1 MATIKDVA
9 KKANVSVA
17 TVSRVINKK
26 GYVNE
31 ETRALVEN
39 AIHQLNYIPN
49 ELARSL
55 FNKHSKLIGV
65 LVPHFDTQF
74 YAELIEGIEN
84 SAMRLGYK
92 IMLSN
97 TQDNAKREKDYIHIY
112 SQYNIDGIIVASNA
126 HNVEQLIK
134 SDLPIVTVDH
144 ILSENIPSIT
154 SNNILGGI
162 IAAQKLISGGARY
175 ILELRGPS
183 FLLTVS
189 ERSLG
194 FRQVLVQNNIP
205 YISYDT
211 DLLNPSIEVITQIIK
226 DHPQIDGIFATS
238 DFLAIHAQNILQKL
252 GRKVPAEVQIV
263 GFDNIVYTTLV
274 SPTIT
279 TIEQPI
285 RRMGELALESLVK
298 LLNDEPLP
306 DFHSVLDVKLIERE
320 STK

>member
-17 TVSRVINKK
+17 TVSRVINQK

-39 AIHQLNYIPN
+39 AIKDLNYIPN

-84 SAMRLGYK
+84 AAMKLGYK

-162 IAAQKLISGGARY
+162 IAAQRLISGGARY

-205 YISYDT
+205 YISYDG
-211 DLLNPSIEVITQIIK
+211 DLINPDIDAITKIIQ
-226 DHPQIDGIFATS
+226 DHPEIDGVFATS
-238 DFLAIHAQNILQKL
+238 DFLAIHAQTILQRMGKQ
-252 GRKVPAEVQIV
+252 VPKDVQIV

-298 LLNDEPLP
+298 LLNDEPIT

>member
-183 FLLTVS
+183 FLLAVS

-211 DLLNPSIEVITQIIK
+211 DLLNPSIDVIKQIIQ
-226 DHPQIDGIFATS
+226 DHPEIDAVFATS

-252 GRKVPAEVQIV
+252 GRKVPEDVQVV

-279 TIEQPI
+279 TIAQPI

-298 LLNDEPLP
+298 LLNDEPLG
-306 DFHSVLDVKLIERE
+306 DFHSVLDVKLVERE

>member
-1 MATIKDVA
+1 MK
-9 KKANVSVA
+9 
-17 TVSRVINKK
+17 
-26 GYVNE
+26 
-31 ETRALVEN
+31 
-39 AIHQLNYIPN
+39 
-49 ELARSL
+49 
-55 FNKHSKLIGV
+55 
-65 LVPHFDTQF
+65 
-74 YAELIEGIEN
+74 
-84 SAMRLGYK
+84 LGYK

-162 IAAQKLISGGARY
+162 IAAQRLISGGARY

-205 YISYDT
+205 YISYDG
-211 DLLNPSIEVITQIIK
+211 DLINPDIDAITKIIQ
-226 DHPQIDGIFATS
+226 DHPEIDGVFATS
-238 DFLAIHAQNILQKL
+238 DFLAIHAQTILQRMGK
-252 GRKVPAEVQIV
+252 KIPSEVQVV

-298 LLNDEPLP
+298 LLNDEPIT

>member
-31 ETRALVEN
+31 ETRMLVET
-39 AIHQLNYIPN
+39 AIHQLNYVPN

-97 TQDNAKREKDYIHIY
+97 TQDSAKREKDYIHIY

-211 DLLNPSIEVITQIIK
+211 DLLNPNIEVIKKTIE
-226 DHPQIDGIFATS
+226 DHPEIDAIFATS
-238 DFLAIHAQNILQKL
+238 DFLAIHAQNILHKL
-252 GRKVPAEVQIV
+252 GRRVPEDVQIV

-285 RRMGELALESLVK
+285 RKMGELALESLVK
-298 LLNDEPLP
+298 LLNDEPLG
-306 DFHSVLDVKLIERE
+306 DFHSVLDVKLIERG

>member
-39 AIHQLNYIPN
+39 AIHKLNYIPN

-211 DLLNPSIEVITQIIK
+211 DLLNPSIDVITQIIQ
-226 DHPQIDGIFATS
+226 DHPEIDAVFATS

-252 GRKVPAEVQIV
+252 GRKVPEDVQIV
-263 GFDNIVYTTLV
+263 GFDNIVYTKLV

-298 LLNDEPLP
+298 LLNDAPLG

>member
-84 SAMRLGYK
+84 AAMRLGYK

-97 TQDNAKREKDYIHIY
+97 TQDSAKREKDYIHIY

-162 IAAQKLISGGARY
+162 IAAQKLISGGARF

-211 DLLNPSIEVITQIIK
+211 DLLNPNIDVIRKTIEE
-226 DHPQIDGIFATS
+226 HPEIDGIFATS

-252 GRKVPAEVQIV
+252 GRRVPEDVQIV

-279 TIEQPI
+279 TIAQPI

-298 LLNDEPLP
+298 LLNDEPLG
-306 DFHSVLDVKLIERE
+306 DFHSVLDVKLIERD

>member
-31 ETRALVEN
+31 ETRMLVET
-39 AIHQLNYIPN
+39 AIHQLNYVPN

-55 FNKHSKLIGV
+55 FNKDSKLIGV

-97 TQDNAKREKDYIHIY
+97 TQDSAKREKDYIHIY
-112 SQYNIDGIIVASNA
+112 SQYNIDGIIVALNA

-211 DLLNPSIEVITQIIK
+211 DLLNPNIEVIKKTIE
-226 DHPQIDGIFATS
+226 DHPEIDAIFATS
-238 DFLAIHAQNILQKL
+238 DFLAIHAQNILHKL
-252 GRKVPAEVQIV
+252 GRRVPDDVQIV

-285 RRMGELALESLVK
+285 RKMGELALESLVK
-298 LLNDEPLP
+298 LLNDEPLG
-306 DFHSVLDVKLIERE
+306 DFHSVLDVKLIERG

>member
-84 SAMRLGYK
+84 AAMRLGYK

-97 TQDNAKREKDYIHIY
+97 TQDSAKREKDYIHIY

-211 DLLNPSIEVITQIIK
+211 DLLNPNIDVIRKTIEE
-226 DHPQIDGIFATS
+226 HPEIDGIFATS
-238 DFLAIHAQNILQKL
+238 DFLAIHAQNIIQKL
-252 GRKVPAEVQIV
+252 GRRVPEDVQIV

-279 TIEQPI
+279 TIAQPI

-298 LLNDEPLP
+298 LLNDEPLG
-306 DFHSVLDVKLIERE
+306 DFHSVLDVKLIERD

>member
-17 TVSRVINKK
+17 TVSRVINQK

-39 AIHQLNYIPN
+39 AIKDLNYIPN

-84 SAMRLGYK
+84 AAMKLGYK

-162 IAAQKLISGGARY
+162 IAAQRLISGGARY

-205 YISYDT
+205 YISYDG
-211 DLLNPSIEVITQIIK
+211 DLINPDIDAITKIIQ
-226 DHPQIDGIFATS
+226 DHPEIDGVFATS
-238 DFLAIHAQNILQKL
+238 DFLAIHAQTILQRMGK
-252 GRKVPAEVQIV
+252 KIPSEVQVV

-298 LLNDEPLP
+298 LLNEEPIT

>member
-17 TVSRVINKK
+17 TVSRVINQK

-31 ETRALVEN
+31 ETRALVQT
-39 AIHQLNYIPN
+39 AIKALDYIPN

-84 SAMRLGYK
+84 KAMALGYK

-97 TQDNAKREKDYIHIY
+97 TQDDAKREKDYIHIY
-112 SQYNIDGIIVASNA
+112 SQYNIDGIILASNA
-126 HNVEQLIK
+126 HNVEQLTK
-134 SDLPIVTVDH
+134 SSLPIVTVDH
-144 ILSENIPSIT
+144 ILSENVPSIT

-162 IAAQKLISGGARY
+162 IAAQRLISGGARY

-205 YISYDT
+205 YISYDG
-211 DLLNPSIEVITQIIK
+211 DLIKPDVEQITRIIK
-226 DHPQIDGIFATS
+226 EHPEIDAIFAAT
-238 DFLAIHAQNILQKL
+238 DFLAIHAQNILHKL
-252 GRKVPAEVQIV
+252 GKRIPEDVQIV

-285 RRMGELALESLVK
+285 RRMGELALETLVK
-298 LLNDEPLP
+298 LLSDEPIA

>member
-31 ETRALVEN
+31 ETRVLVEN

-144 ILSENIPSIT
+144 ILAENIPSIT

-205 YISYDT
+205 YVSYDT
-211 DLLNPSIEVITQIIK
+211 DLLNPNIEEIKKIIEA
-226 DHPQIDGIFATS
+226 HPEIDGIFATS

-252 GRKVPAEVQIV
+252 GRRVPENVQIV

-298 LLNDEPLP
+298 LLNDEPLG
-306 DFHSVLDVKLIERE
+306 DFHSVLDVKLIERG

>member
-84 SAMRLGYK
+84 AAMKLGYK

-211 DLLNPSIEVITQIIK
+211 DLLNPSIDVITQIIQ
-226 DHPQIDGIFATS
+226 DHPEIDAVFATS

-252 GRKVPAEVQIV
+252 GRKVPDDVQIV
-263 GFDNIVYTTLV
+263 GFDNIVYTKLV

-298 LLNDEPLP
+298 LLNEESLG

>member
-39 AIHQLNYIPN
+39 AIHLLNYIPN

-154 SNNILGGI
+154 SNNLLGGI
-162 IAAQKLISGGARY
+162 IVAQKLISGGARY

-211 DLLNPSIEVITQIIK
+211 DLLVPNIEVITQIIK
-226 DHPQIDGIFATS
+226 DHPEIDAVFATS
-238 DFLAIHAQNILQKL
+238 DFLAIHAQNIIQKL
-252 GRKVPAEVQIV
+252 GRKVPQYVQVV

-298 LLNDEPLP
+298 LLNDEPFG

>member
-84 SAMRLGYK
+84 AAMKLGYK

-211 DLLNPSIEVITQIIK
+211 DLLNPSIDVITQIIQ
-226 DHPQIDGIFATS
+226 DHPEIDGVFATS

-252 GRKVPAEVQIV
+252 GRKVPDDVQIV
-263 GFDNIVYTTLV
+263 GFDNIVYTKLV

-298 LLNDEPLP
+298 LLNEESLG

>member
-126 HNVEQLIK
+126 HNVELLIK

-211 DLLNPSIEVITQIIK
+211 DLLNPSIDVITQIIQ
-226 DHPQIDGIFATS
+226 DHPEIDAVFATS

-252 GRKVPAEVQIV
+252 GRKVPEDVQIV
-263 GFDNIVYTTLV
+263 GFDNIVYTKLV

-298 LLNDEPLP
+298 LLNDAPLG

>member
-252 GRKVPAEVQIV
+252 GRTVPAEVQIV

>member
-17 TVSRVINKK
+17 TVSRVINQK

-31 ETRALVEN
+31 ETRLLVET
-39 AIHQLNYIPN
+39 AINDLNYIPN

-84 SAMRLGYK
+84 QAMKLGYK

-97 TQDNAKREKDYIHIY
+97 TQDDAKREKDYIHIY

-162 IAAQKLISGGARY
+162 IAAQKLISGGSRY

-205 YISYDT
+205 YISYDG
-211 DLLNPSIEVITQIIK
+211 DLLNPDIDAITKIIES
-226 DHPQIDGIFATS
+226 HPEIDGIFATS
-238 DFLAIHAQNILQKL
+238 DFLAIHAENIINKM
-252 GRKVPAEVQIV
+252 GKKIPEDIQIV

-285 RRMGELALESLVK
+285 RRMGELALETLVK
-298 LLNDEPLP
+298 LLNEEPISE
-306 DFHSVLDVKLIERE
+306 FHSVLDVKLIERE

>member
-31 ETRALVEN
+31 ETRMLVET
-39 AIHQLNYIPN
+39 AIHQLNYVPN

-97 TQDNAKREKDYIHIY
+97 TQDSAKREKDYIHIY

-211 DLLNPSIEVITQIIK
+211 DLLNPNIEVIKKTIE
-226 DHPQIDGIFATS
+226 DHPEIDAIFATS
-238 DFLAIHAQNILQKL
+238 DFLAIHAQNILHKL
-252 GRKVPAEVQIV
+252 GRRVPEDVQIV

-285 RRMGELALESLVK
+285 RKMGELALESLVK
-298 LLNDEPLP
+298 LLNDEPLV
-306 DFHSVLDVKLIERE
+306 DFHSVLDVKLIERG

>member
-84 SAMRLGYK
+84 AAMRLGYK

-162 IAAQKLISGGARY
+162 IAAQKLISGGTRY

-211 DLLNPSIEVITQIIK
+211 DLLKPSIDVITQIIK
-226 DHPQIDGIFATS
+226 DHPEIDGIFATS

-252 GRKVPAEVQIV
+252 GRKVPEEVQIV

-298 LLNDEPLP
+298 LLNDESLG

>member
-31 ETRALVEN
+31 ETRMLVET
-39 AIHQLNYIPN
+39 AIHQLNYVPN

-97 TQDNAKREKDYIHIY
+97 TQDSAKREKDYIHIY

-211 DLLNPSIEVITQIIK
+211 DLLNPNIEVIKKTIE
-226 DHPQIDGIFATS
+226 DHPEIDAIFATS
-238 DFLAIHAQNILQKL
+238 DFLAIHAQNILHKL
-252 GRKVPAEVQIV
+252 GRRVPDDVQIV

-285 RRMGELALESLVK
+285 RKMGELALESLVK
-298 LLNDEPLP
+298 LLNDEPLV
-306 DFHSVLDVKLIERE
+306 DFHSVLDVKLIERG

>member
-211 DLLNPSIEVITQIIK
+211 DLLNPSIDVITKIIE
-226 DHPQIDGIFATS
+226 DHPQIDAVFATS

-252 GRKVPAEVQIV
+252 GRKVPEDVQIV

-298 LLNDEPLP
+298 LLNEESLG

>member
-211 DLLNPSIEVITQIIK
+211 DLLNPSIDVITQIIQ
-226 DHPQIDGIFATS
+226 DHPEIDAVFATS
-238 DFLAIHAQNILQKL
+238 DFLAIHAQNIIQKL
-252 GRKVPAEVQIV
+252 GRKVPEDVQIV
-263 GFDNIVYTTLV
+263 GFDNIVYTKLV

-298 LLNDEPLP
+298 LLNDEPLG

>member
-17 TVSRVINKK
+17 TVSRVINNK

-31 ETRALVEN
+31 ETRQLVQT
-39 AIHQLNYIPN
+39 AITELSYIPN

-55 FNKHSKLIGV
+55 YNKHSKMIGV
-65 LVPHFDTQF
+65 IVPHFDTQF

-84 SAMRLGYK
+84 AAMKLGYK

-97 TQDNAKREKDYIHIY
+97 TQDNKQREADYIQIFQ
-112 SQYNIDGIIVASNA
+112 QYNIDGIIVASNA
-126 HNVEQLIK
+126 HNAEKLIN
-134 SDLPIVTVDH
+134 SNTPIVTVDH

-154 SNNILGGI
+154 SNNVLGGV
-162 IAAQKLISGGARY
+162 IAAQKLVSGGARY

-205 YISYDT
+205 YIAYDG
-211 DLLNPSIEVITQIIK
+211 DMISPDIALIEKVIR
-226 DHPQIDGIFATS
+226 DNPQIDAIFAQS
-238 DFLAIHAQNILQKL
+238 DFLAIHSLHVLQKM
-252 GRKVPAEVQIV
+252 GKRVPEDIQII
-263 GFDNIVYTTLV
+263 GFDNIVFTKLV
-274 SPTIT
+274 SPNIT

-285 RRMGELALESLVK
+285 RRMGELAVESLVK
-298 LLNDEPLP
+298 ILNNEPLAE
-306 DFHSVLDVKLIERE
+306 FHRVLDVKLVERE

>member
-84 SAMRLGYK
+84 AAMRLGYK

-211 DLLNPSIEVITQIIK
+211 DLLNPSIDVITQIIK
-226 DHPQIDGIFATS
+226 DHPEIDGIFATS

-252 GRKVPAEVQIV
+252 GRKVPEEVQIV

-298 LLNDEPLP
+298 LLNDESLG

>member
-17 TVSRVINKK
+17 TVSRVINQK

-31 ETRALVEN
+31 ETRTLVET
-39 AIHQLNYIPN
+39 AIKDLNYIPN

-97 TQDNAKREKDYIHIY
+97 TQDDAKREKDYIHIY

-126 HNVEQLIK
+126 HNVDQLIK

-144 ILSENIPSIT
+144 ILAENIPSIT

-162 IAAQKLISGGARY
+162 IAAQRLISGGSRY

-205 YISYDT
+205 YISYDG
-211 DLLNPSIEVITQIIK
+211 DLLNPDIDAITKIIK
-226 DHPQIDGIFATS
+226 EHPEIDGVFATS
-238 DFLAIHAQNILQKL
+238 DFLAIHALNILNKM
-252 GRKVPAEVQIV
+252 GKKVPEEVQIV

-274 SPTIT
+274 SPNIT

-285 RRMGELALESLVK
+285 RKMGELALESLVK
-298 LLNDEPLP
+298 LLNDEPINE
-306 DFHSVLDVKLIERE
+306 FHSVLDVKLIDRE

>member
-39 AIHQLNYIPN
+39 AIHLLNYIPN

-154 SNNILGGI
+154 SNNLLGGI
-162 IAAQKLISGGARY
+162 IVAQKLISGGARY

-211 DLLNPSIEVITQIIK
+211 DLLVPNIEVITQIIK
-226 DHPQIDGIFATS
+226 DHPEIDAVFATS
-238 DFLAIHAQNILQKL
+238 DFLAIHAQNIIQK
-252 GRKVPAEVQIV
+252 
-263 GFDNIVYTTLV
+263 
-274 SPTIT
+274 
-279 TIEQPI
+279 
-285 RRMGELALESLVK
+285 
-298 LLNDEPLP
+298 
-306 DFHSVLDVKLIERE
+306 
-320 STK
+320 

>member
-211 DLLNPSIEVITQIIK
+211 DLLNPSIDVIKQIIQ
-226 DHPQIDGIFATS
+226 DHPEIDAVFATS

-252 GRKVPAEVQIV
+252 GRKVPEDVQVV

-279 TIEQPI
+279 TIAQPI

-298 LLNDEPLP
+298 LLNDEPLG
-306 DFHSVLDVKLIERE
+306 DFHSVLDVKLVERE

>member
-17 TVSRVINKK
+17 TVSRVINQK

-39 AIHQLNYIPN
+39 AIKDLNYIPN

-84 SAMRLGYK
+84 AAMKLGYK

-162 IAAQKLISGGARY
+162 IAAQRLISGGARY

-205 YISYDT
+205 YISYDG
-211 DLLNPSIEVITQIIK
+211 DLINPDIDAITKIIQ
-226 DHPQIDGIFATS
+226 DHPEIDGVFATS
-238 DFLAIHAQNILQKL
+238 DFLAIHAQTILQRMGKQIP
-252 GRKVPAEVQIV
+252 KDVQIV

-298 LLNDEPLP
+298 LLNEEPIT

>member
-17 TVSRVINKK
+17 TVSRVINQK

-31 ETRALVEN
+31 ETRLLVET
-39 AIHQLNYIPN
+39 AIKDLNYIPN

-84 SAMRLGYK
+84 QAMKLGYK

-97 TQDNAKREKDYIHIY
+97 TQDDAKREKDYIHIY

-126 HNVEQLIK
+126 HNVDQLIK

-162 IAAQKLISGGARY
+162 IAAQKLISGGSRY

-205 YISYDT
+205 YISYDG
-211 DLLNPSIEVITQIIK
+211 DLLNPDIDAITKIIES
-226 DHPQIDGIFATS
+226 HPEIDGIFATS
-238 DFLAIHAQNILQKL
+238 DFLAIHAENIINKM
-252 GRKVPAEVQIV
+252 GKKIPEDIQIV

-285 RRMGELALESLVK
+285 RRMGELALETLVK
-298 LLNDEPLP
+298 LLNEEPISE
-306 DFHSVLDVKLIERE
+306 FHSVLDVKLIERE

>member
-17 TVSRVINKK
+17 TVSRVINNK
-26 GYVNE
+26 GYVND
-31 ETRALVEN
+31 ETRQLVEN
-39 AIHQLNYIPN
+39 AIKALNYIPN

-55 FNKHSKLIGV
+55 YNKHSKLIGV

-74 YAELIEGIEN
+74 YAELIEGIEDE
-84 SAMRLGYK
+84 AMRLGYK

-97 TQDNAKREKDYIHIY
+97 TKDNQQREADYIQIF
-112 SQYNIDGIIVASNA
+112 SQYNIDGIILASNA
-126 HNVEQLIK
+126 HNVNKLIT
-134 SDLPIVTVDH
+134 SNMPILTVDH

-154 SNNILGGI
+154 SNNVLGGV
-162 IAAQKLISGGARY
+162 IAAQRLISGGARY

-205 YISYDT
+205 YISFDG
-211 DLLNPSIEVITQIIK
+211 DMIIPDVSEIERIIK
-226 DHPQIDGIFATS
+226 ENPQIDAVFAQS
-238 DFLAIHAQNILQKL
+238 DFLAIHTLYILQKL
-252 GRKVPAEVQIV
+252 GKRVPEDIQIV
-263 GFDNIVYTTLV
+263 GFDNIVFTKLV
-274 SPTIT
+274 SPNIT

-285 RRMGELALESLVK
+285 RRMGELAVESLVK
-298 LLNDEPLP
+298 MLNNETLP
-306 DFHSVLDVKLIERE
+306 EFHRVLDVKLVERS

>member
-84 SAMRLGYK
+84 AAMKLGYK

-211 DLLNPSIEVITQIIK
+211 DLLNPSIDVITKIIE
-226 DHPQIDGIFATS
+226 DHPQIDAIFATS

-252 GRKVPAEVQIV
+252 GRKVPEEVQIV

-298 LLNDEPLP
+298 LLNEESLG

>member
-17 TVSRVINKK
+17 TVSRVINQK

-31 ETRALVEN
+31 ETRLLVET
-39 AIHQLNYIPN
+39 AIKDLNYIPN

-84 SAMRLGYK
+84 RAMKLGYK

-97 TQDNAKREKDYIHIY
+97 TQDDAKREKDYIHIY

-126 HNVEQLIK
+126 HNVDQLIK

-162 IAAQKLISGGARY
+162 IAAQKLISGGSRY

-205 YISYDT
+205 YISYDG
-211 DLLNPSIEVITQIIK
+211 DLLNPDIDAITKIIES
-226 DHPQIDGIFATS
+226 HPEIDGIFATS
-238 DFLAIHAQNILQKL
+238 DFLAIHAENIINKM
-252 GRKVPAEVQIV
+252 GKKIPEDIQIV

-285 RRMGELALESLVK
+285 RRMGELALETLVK
-298 LLNDEPLP
+298 LLNEEPISE
-306 DFHSVLDVKLIERE
+306 FHSVLDVKLIERE

>member
-84 SAMRLGYK
+84 AAMRLGYK

-162 IAAQKLISGGARY
+162 IAAQKLISGGTRY

-211 DLLNPSIEVITQIIK
+211 DLLNPSIDVITQIIK
-226 DHPQIDGIFATS
+226 DHPEIDGIFATS

-252 GRKVPAEVQIV
+252 GRKVPEEVQIV

-298 LLNDEPLP
+298 LLNDESLG